1 MINANEQLKNNNN
14 KIKTLTENNKALNL
28 RVESLNNIIKQKDK
42 EISRLNS
49 IITDIK
55 STLNYWKDK
64 FDKLISFLYSKL
76 HNWYDKD
83 DKYIDVVND
92 MYANN
97 IIDDNDIEDLNLIKE
112 KDDYER

>member
-1 MINANEQLKNNNN
+1 MINANEQLKEKNN

-28 RVESLNNIIKQKDK
+28 RVDYLNNTVKEKDK

-64 FDKLISFLYSKL
+64 FDKLKSFLYSKL
-76 HNWYDKD
+76 HSWYDKD
-83 DKYIDVVND
+83 DKYINVVND
-92 MYANN
+92 MYEDN
-97 IIDDNDIEDLNLIKE
+97 ILDDEDVEDLDLSKE
-112 KDDYER
+112 KDNYER

>member
-1 MINANEQLKNNNN
+1 MSKFFVHFYFQLFVHFYIDFN
-14 KIKTLTENNKALNL
+14 
-28 RVESLNNIIKQKDK
+28 IKQKDK

-49 IITDIK
+49 IIIDIK

-64 FDKLISFLYSKL
+64 FDKLKSFLYSKL

-92 MYANN
+92 MYEDNV
-97 IIDDNDIEDLNLIKE
+97 IDDNDIEDLNLIKE
-112 KDDYER
+112 KDDFER